1 MTEQE
6 QREELVALAKSL
18 FERGYATG
26 GAGNISVVLENG
38 HILATPTGSSFGR
51 LNADKLSVVTM
62 DGKHVSGD
70 KPSKEV
76 QFHLAVYKKRPAS
89 KAIVHLH
96 STYLTALSC
105 LQNLDT
111 KNAIKPFT
119 PYYVMRIKALPV
131 VPYYNPGDSMIAEE
145 LANLAPNYRA
155 YLLANHGP
163 VVTGTSLVD
172 AVDNSEEL
180 EETAKLFLILQN
192 QNVAYLSEENVK
204 ILTNKGA

>member
-1 MTEQE
+1 
-6 QREELVALAKSL
+6 
-18 FERGYATG
+18 
-26 GAGNISVVLENG
+26 
-38 HILATPTGSSFGR
+38 
-51 LNADKLSVVTM
+51 
-62 DGKHVSGD
+62 
-70 KPSKEV
+70 
-76 QFHLAVYKKRPAS
+76 
-89 KAIVHLH
+89 
-96 STYLTALSC
+96 
-105 LQNLDT
+105 
-111 KNAIKPFT
+111 
-119 PYYVMRIKALPV
+119 MRIKALPV